1 MPPIPPAFSCAAMVP
16 DNDRQPVAPTPL
28 PAAEATAGALWI
40 ALDDQTARLDQANG
54 RTADVLSITQRCEN
68 ERAKATAPKARGLL
82 GWLPF

>member
-1 MPPIPPAFSCAAMVP
+1 MVP